1 MRGKRQGFF
10 QKPDSGVSYWGGA
23 GEEIVCGCVG
33 VWVCGWGTCVDVTI
47 LIVILI
53 LILIPQPSPIRLV
66 DGSQLLPG
74 QTHHIFRHFCHFW
87 LSMPLRG
94 VCIRGEAGKSGVA
107 RNTACHRTPK
117 WLARRPE
124 ALRPGGSSFPAPN
137 LLKAVFRATPLFPAS
152 PRMQTPRNGVE
163 SQKWQKCL
171 NM

>member
-94 VCIRGEAGKSGVA
+94 VCIRGEAGTEGFGTPRQPFWSAVASGIP
-107 RNTACHRTPK
+107 RDT
-117 WLARRPE
+117 
-124 ALRPGGSSFPAPN
+124 ALRRFGEGKELPPGRRASGRRASHFGVRWQ
-137 LLKAVFRATPLFPAS
+137 AVFRATPL
-152 PRMQTPRNGVE
+152 
-163 SQKWQKCL
+163 
-171 NM
+171 

>member
-107 RNTACHRTPK
+107 RNTACHRTP
-117 WLARRPE
+117 RRYRPDE
-124 ALRPGGSSFPAPN
+124 GLRDTALRRFGEGKELPPGRRASGHRATHFGVRWQ
-137 LLKAVFRATPLFPAS
+137 AVFRATPL
-152 PRMQTPRNGVE
+152 
-163 SQKWQKCL
+163 
-171 NM
+171 